1 MTMLLI
7 AAGIRPEFSITICCG
22 ALVVPISWDGHC
34 TLVGKIVTIDPTLS
48 PVGDFEI
55 TNSWGLLYALLL
67 MVTVPDVF
75 LASAPSRI
83 KVHPVA
89 GARLDPQFPPCVKL
103 AEGAIALIV
112 RGTLLTL
119 RKASTGLTRGERLN
133 CGMLLGNILAMKSV
147 LKVF

>member
-22 ALVVPISWDGHC
+22 ALVVPISWDGNC

-75 LASAPSRI
+75 LSSAPSRI
-83 KVHPVA
+83 KVHPRCRSQTRPAV
-89 GARLDPQFPPCVKL
+89 P
-103 AEGAIALIV
+103 AL
-112 RGTLLTL
+112 
-119 RKASTGLTRGERLN
+119 
-133 CGMLLGNILAMKSV
+133 
-147 LKVF
+147 